1 MAGITILRG
10 LLRYK
15 DAQGAWHDLDA
26 IQGPRGEAGA
36 RGERGERGP
45 AGPSAI
51 RADRIRVTTS
61 GWADY
66 ELLEGGS
73 SVTLKQKT
81 IALPSGMPGRVLGW
95 RLCVLDEGAGPI
107 GSLSNLSQKRAACE
121 LIVGVQGDAGG
132 VCLFAT
138 AVPQTAFDLMVLS
151 DAGGAG

>member
-1 MAGITILRG
+1 MASINILRG

-15 DAQGAWHDLDA
+15 DAQGAWHNLDA
-26 IQGPRGEAGA
+26 IQGPKGDPGPK
-36 RGERGERGP
+36 GERGP
-45 AGPSAI
+45 TGLAGPSAI
-51 RADRIRVTTS
+51 RADRVRVTTS

-66 ELLEGGS
+66 ELLEGES

-107 GSLSNLSQKRAACE
+107 GSLSNLSQKRTACD